1 MKRLIKGGFLTLSGT
16 IGITGTM
23 MVAMQTPANAWV
35 TPPGRMI
42 ISILENGLFL
52 PAILFLVLF
61 VCGLFFILTDNIT
74 D

>member
-1 MKRLIKGGFLTLSGT
+1 MKSVIKGGFLTLSGT

-23 MVAMQTPANAWV
+23 MVAMQSPANAWV
-35 TPPGRMI
+35 TPPGRTIM
-42 ISILENGLFL
+42 SILESGLSI
-52 PAILFLVLF
+52 PTILFLVLF

>member
-23 MVAMQTPANAWV
+23 MVAMQSPANAWV

-42 ISILENGLFL
+42 ISIFENGLKKSAVKSRFL
-52 PAILFLVLF
+52 RRNH
-61 VCGLFFILTDNIT
+61 TIT
-74 D
+74 TSPGMV